1 MSWPLVALNDV
12 AEINPSLPKGI
23 DESQQVSFLGMAS
36 VSEQGTILSQ
46 ESRILAETRKGFT
59 YFERG
64 DVLLAKIT
72 PCFENGKAVLVNDL
86 QHPIGYGSTEFHVLR
101 AKDDCLDPKYLFFMV
116 WNDRF
121 RFLGEKAMKGAAGQK
136 RISTDFLKT
145 FKIPLPSQPEQ
156 KRIAAILNKADSL
169 RRKNQQAIQLAARKP
184 RDWR

>member
-12 AEINPSLPKGI
+12 VEINPSLPKEI
-23 DESQQVSFLGMAS
+23 DASQQVSFLGMAS

-46 ESRILAETRKGFT
+46 ESRILSETRKGFT

-72 PCFENGKAVLVNDL
+72 PCFENGKAILVSDL

-101 AKDDCLDPKYLFFMV
+101 SKIGFLDSKYLFFMV

-121 RFLGEKAMKGAAGQK
+121 RFLGEKAMRGAAGQK
-136 RISTDFLKT
+136 KD
-145 FKIPLPSQPEQ
+145 
-156 KRIAAILNKADSL
+156 
-169 RRKNQQAIQLAARKP
+169 
-184 RDWR
+184 